1 MTHYIL
7 SPESTGEIPG
17 GEGGTRATDAVTERL
32 TFPDKTLHLAP
43 FDPAAPPVT
52 NASAET
58 AIVRLP
64 ATALDTDID
73 VPLDFDPGPYP
84 PVPMPVPPQP
94 DDIAQTEDV
103 TLLQALGA
111 QRHLLPI
118 VPVKRWGGPEGIYPP
133 VRVAD
138 DDAPR
143 MRGPGD
149 PGRRRAA
156 GAPRWAVAAIGFGL
170 VLLGVSV
177 GAAFALAWAV
187 TW

>member
-1 MTHYIL
+1 MTHYLI
-7 SPESTGEIPG
+7 SPESTGEIPPG
-17 GEGGTRATDAVTERL
+17 DATTERIP
-32 TFPDKTLHLAP
+32 FPEKTIYLAP

-84 PVPMPVPPQP
+84 PVPPPIPPQP

-103 TLLQALGA
+103 TLLQTLGA
-111 QRHLLPI
+111 RRQLLPI

-143 MRGPGD
+143 MREPGD

-156 GAPRWAVAAIGFGL
+156 GAPRWALAAIVVGL
-170 VLLGVSV
+170 VLLAGSV